1 MDEILTIKQRLRHV
15 DEINCK
21 DEIKH
26 FRNENSSK
34 STITKILS
42 ENLSIL
48 TNAKYTHSQNE
59 TVDVAINDKNP
70 SNVPFEI
77 QKKKLSM
84 LRISKNVN
92 KKDTCDNKV
101 VSTNRFKSLSSNKDD
116 KHAFD
121 KKNTPF
127 SQPIL

>member
-48 TNAKYTHSQNE
+48 TNAKYAHSQNE

-70 SNVPFEI
+70 ITYLLKS
-77 QKKKLSM
+77 KKKLSM

>member
-59 TVDVAINDKNP
+59 TVDVAINNKNP

-77 QKKKLSM
+77 QKK
-84 LRISKNVN
+84 NYQ
-92 KKDTCDNKV
+92 C
-101 VSTNRFKSLSSNKDD
+101 
-116 KHAFD
+116 
-121 KKNTPF
+121 
-127 SQPIL
+127 

>member
-70 SNVPFEI
+70 ITYLLKS
-77 QKKKLSM
+77 KKKT
-84 LRISKNVN
+84 INVKNI
-92 KKDTCDNKV
+92 KKCK
-101 VSTNRFKSLSSNKDD
+101 
-116 KHAFD
+116 
-121 KKNTPF
+121 
-127 SQPIL
+127 

>member
-34 STITKILS
+34 STITKILL

-77 QKKKLSM
+77 PKKT
-84 LRISKNVN
+84 INVKNV
-92 KKDTCDNKV
+92 KKCK
-101 VSTNRFKSLSSNKDD
+101 
-116 KHAFD
+116 
-121 KKNTPF
+121 
-127 SQPIL
+127 